1 VNTIPFAAPVAALLA
16 LSLAACVPVQQYDVL
31 EQDYVQLQTQL
42 SAEIAADQVEITKLE
57 GQLRVTMKADLLF
70 PSGGWQL
77 EPKGENTLMK
87 LVPTLEK
94 LQNTRIVVN
103 GYTDNVPIGP
113 ELRRMGV
120 ESNLQLSSNRADTV
134 VQFLKR
140 HDVNPNLLSAQ
151 GFGDTHPVASNDT
164 PEGRAQN
171 RRVDLTLVG
180 PGT

>member
-1 VNTIPFAAPVAALLA
+1 MIRIPFASPVAALLT
-16 LSLAACVPVQQYDVL
+16 LSLAACVSMQQYDTL
-31 EQDYVQLQTQL
+31 EQDYGQLKAQL
-42 SAEIAADQVEITKLE
+42 SAEIAADQVKITKLE
-57 GQLRVTMKADLLF
+57 GELKVTMKADLLF

-77 EPKGENTLMK
+77 EPKGEQTLMK

-113 ELRRMGV
+113 ELKRMGV
-120 ESNLQLSSNRADTV
+120 ESNLQLSSNRADNV
-134 VQFLKR
+134 VQFLER
-140 HDVNPNLLSAQ
+140 HGVNPNLLSAQ

-164 PEGRAQN
+164 PEGRENN

>member
-1 VNTIPFAAPVAALLA
+1 
-16 LSLAACVPVQQYDVL
+16 
-31 EQDYVQLQTQL
+31 
-42 SAEIAADQVEITKLE
+42 
-57 GQLRVTMKADLLF
+57 
-70 PSGGWQL
+70 
-77 EPKGENTLMK
+77 MK
-87 LVPTLEK
+87 LVPTLVK
-94 LQNTRIVVN
+94 LQNTRVVVN

-113 ELRRMGV
+113 ELKRMGV

-140 HDVNPNLLSAQ
+140 QGVTPNLLSAQ

-164 PEGRAQN
+164 PEGRAKN